1 MSTQHKA
8 KEVKEV
14 CPKCPHS
21 TRPKKSKKSVLNVHT
36 AQGHTAYLVQAV
48 RSWDTAAAAAAAA
61 VVAQQ
66 GHLPDCM
73 QLPPDQGRP
82 AVLEAACMELKHTAN
97 HRNSN
102 AACLTDN
109 VASTQVTRVF

>member
-1 MSTQHKA
+1 MSTQHKD

-14 CPKCPHS
+14 CPKCPHN
-21 TRPKKSKKSVLNVHT
+21 TRPKKSVPNGHT
-36 AQGHTAYLVQAV
+36 AQGHAAYLVQAV
-48 RSWDTAAAAAAAA
+48 RSWDTAAAAAAA

-66 GHLPDCM
+66 GCLPDCM

-82 AVLEAACMELKHTAN
+82 AALEAACTELKHPAN
-97 HRNSN
+97 HRNSK

-109 VASTQVTRVF
+109 VASAQVIRVF

>member
-8 KEVKEV
+8 KEV

-21 TRPKKSKKSVLNVHT
+21 TRPKKSKKLVLNVHT

-48 RSWDTAAAAAAAA
+48 RSWDTAAAAAAA

-82 AVLEAACMELKHTAN
+82 AVLEAACTELKHTAN